1 MSRYTNTNTYPSHYD
16 TILQQKPNAYGI
28 TCCGAYAHGYAY
40 GFTGGS
46 CISICSPHPSARG
59 ESGMKASSHGEIGP
73 HADEQSQKQASA
85 IRKASAA
92 VSMPRV
98 LAGI

>member
-1 MSRYTNTNTYPSHYD
+1 MGAAAS
-16 TILQQKPNAYGI
+16 
-28 TCCGAYAHGYAY
+28 AYAAL
-40 GFTGGS
+40 
-46 CISICSPHPSARG
+46 IPAPAG